1 MHTSSYDLSSKGYAR
16 HYSLLKLEA
25 FALPPLEEQKEIVKV
40 VETLFKEVE
49 QLEELTVE
57 RIALKEDFVTSALNQ
72 LTTKNANQE
81 WTFLQDHFRSFFNE
95 TSNIKKLREDK
106 GLRQKEVANALDI
119 GYSNYNK
126 IENGNREISVKEL
139 QRLSEF
145 YNITVDQVINLNDG
159 LPKEV
164 IIEDKQANEQLRLIS
179 ELDTD
184 DRAIIFKMID
194 KMLTSKKFKDFFS
207 KNVASL

>member
-1 MHTSSYDLSSKGYAR
+1 MGLAD
-16 HYSLLKLEA
+16 
-25 FALPPLEEQKEIVKV
+25 
-40 VETLFKEVE
+40 
-49 QLEELTVE
+49 
-57 RIALKEDFVTSALNQ
+57 
-72 LTTKNANQE
+72 
-81 WTFLQDHFRSFFNE
+81 
-95 TSNIKKLREDK
+95 NIKKLREDK
-106 GLRQKEVANALDI
+106 ELRQKEVANALDI

-139 QRLSEF
+139 QRLAEF
-145 YNITVDQVINLNDG
+145 YNITVDQVINLNDNN

-164 IIEDKQANEQLRLIS
+164 VIEDKQAQEQLRLIS

-207 KNVASL
+207 KNMASL